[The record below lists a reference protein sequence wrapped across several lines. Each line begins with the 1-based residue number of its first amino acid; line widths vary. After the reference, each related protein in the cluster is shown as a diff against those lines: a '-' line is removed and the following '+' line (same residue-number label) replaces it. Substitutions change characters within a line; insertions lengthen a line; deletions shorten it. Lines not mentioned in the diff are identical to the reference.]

1 MAKFYGVVG
10 YSITVE
16 KKPGVL
22 VPEIIERYYSGDL
35 LRFNSRYQS
44 SGNLNED
51 ITVSNEIS
59 IIADPFAYEN
69 FQHMRYINFMGTNWR
84 ITNADASNYPRIIL
98 TLGGVYH
105 VKKQT

>member
-1 MAKFYGVVG
+1 MAKFYGAVG

-16 KKPGVL
+16 KKPGVY
-22 VPEIIERYYSGDL
+22 VSEIIERKYSGDL
-35 LRFNSRYQS
+35 LRFNSKYQS

-69 FQHMRYINFMGTNWR
+69 FQHMRYIVFMGTKWR

-98 TLGGVYH
+98 SLGGVYNG
-105 VKKQT
+105 KKQD